1 MSRHHPTSP
10 ILGFSLVEVMVA
22 LIIICV
28 GLLGIAK
35 LQAPML
41 SNTGASRT
49 RALAALEASSIAA
62 TMHADRDYWASTT
75 PPATTTVNDIVGH
88 QGITS
93 TDPVLTTSPDCT
105 VTGADAPCTVPAKM
119 AAYDLHTWMNDMFT
133 TLPGSMT
140 LIACAPVLGA
150 VNCTI
155 SISWQEKTGAVNS
168 QEGVNTFQ
176 SQTYQLV
183 VDP

>member
-1 MSRHHPTSP
+1 MSRRHPASP

-35 LQAPML
+35 LQALML
-41 SNTGASRT
+41 SNTGSSRT

-62 TMHADRDYWASTT
+62 TMHADRDYWAGSA
-75 PPATTTVNDIVGH
+75 PATTTTINDIAGSE
-88 QGITS
+88 GITS
-93 TDPVLTTSPDCT
+93 TDAVLQTSPDCILHGT
-105 VTGADAPCTVPAKM
+105 DAPCSWAKM
-119 AAYDLHTWMNDMFT
+119 AAYDLRNWMGDMFN
-133 TLPGSMT
+133 TLPGST
-140 LIACAPVLGA
+140 TVIACAPVLGA

-155 SISWQEKTGAVNS
+155 TISWQEKTGAANT
-168 QEGVNTFQ
+168 QEGVNTFL